1 MKKRELFKAL
11 LYLNIPIVLVLGTLV
26 YFNIRATQ
34 FSLINSIIIPFT
46 GIILINLTLY
56 FFLGK
61 LRSSVNSIAVFL
73 DKIAKGNI
81 ESEEALKE
89 NNIFSVNEIG
99 SKLDSI
105 TTELKNTVENIRRIS
120 NNDLNIEVESTS
132 ENQIIG
138 NELFNLQEK
147 LKKDSAILE
156 QSKIDEDRRNW
167 AAVGIAEFG
176 DLLRQ
181 DSQNLKA
188 MGYSIVSKLVDY
200 IDSNQGA
207 LYVLNED
214 DGEEPIYEI
223 VASVAYNRK
232 KILDKKITV
241 GDGLVGQCAFEKKT
255 FYMTDIPQD
264 YINITSGLGTAN
276 PATLLII
283 PCMIEESVL
292 GIIEIA
298 SFKEIE
304 PYQIEFIEKLG
315 ESIASSISTLRNSEK
330 TNALLEASK
339 HQADELA
346 AQEEELRQNLEEMET
361 TQEDLK
367 RQMQL
372 NSEIQQELKFEK
384 ILFDTLLEKI
394 PSRIIFK
401 DKNCK
406 FIKASK
412 SAVAKFGKTNYSEIV
427 GLTDADLL
435 NPEFA
440 RKTMKDEMEIM
451 ESGEAKIDFIEH
463 EVKKNGEEI
472 WKNVSKIPF
481 YDEEGNCLGLFA
493 SISDITGAK
502 ILEKELA
509 EEKKLF
515 EIILN
520 NIPGRIIFKDNKRRY
535 IRASKSFL
543 QKIGKESNDEVIG
556 KTDYDFLDKDFADK
570 TMADEKEIIES
581 KKGRINFIEHEV
593 KTDGSEIWKNVSKI
607 PILDEEGNC
616 NGIFASIYDL
626 TEYKKVEV
634 ENQKLKEEI
643 KKLKSKQK

>member
-1 MKKRELFKAL
+1 MKKRELLKAL
-11 LYLNIPIVLVLGTLV
+11 LYLNAPFLLVIGALV

-34 FSLINSIIIPFT
+34 FSLINSLIIPLS
-46 GIILINLTLY
+46 GIALINLTLY
-56 FFLGK
+56 FFLGR
-61 LRSSVNSIAVFL
+61 LRNSVNSITLFL

-81 ESEEALKE
+81 ETEEPLKE

-99 SKLDSI
+99 SKLGTI
-105 TTELKNTVENIRRIS
+105 TNELKNTVENIKRIA
-120 NNDLNIEVESTS
+120 NNDLNIDVESTG

-147 LKKDSAILE
+147 LKKDSAMLE

-181 DSQNLKA
+181 DSQNLQV

-214 DGEEPIYEI
+214 GDEPIYEI

-232 KILDKKITV
+232 KILDKKVAV
-241 GDGLVGQCAFEKKT
+241 GDGMVGQCAFEKKT
-255 FYMTDIPQD
+255 LYMTDIPDD

-276 PATLLII
+276 PSTLLII

-298 SFKEIE
+298 SFKDIE

-315 ESIASSISTLRNSEK
+315 ESIASSISTLRNNEK

-339 HQADELA
+339 HQAEELA

-367 RQMQL
+367 RQMETNAEMQRD
-372 NSEIQQELKFEK
+372 LKHEK
-384 ILFDTLLEKI
+384 YLFDTLLNNI
-394 PSRIIFK
+394 PARINFK
-401 DKNCK
+401 NNKHQ
-406 FIKASK
+406 FMRASK
-412 SAVAKFGKTNYSEIV
+412 SFLEFFGKQSNDDII
-427 GLTDADLL
+427 GKTDVDFFGS
-435 NPEFA
+435 EFA
-440 RKTMKDEMEIM
+440 KKTMADEREIM
-451 ESGEAKIDFIEH
+451 DSKQGRINYIEYQ
-463 EVKKNGEEI
+463 KKDDGTEM
-472 WKNVSKIPF
+472 WKNVSKIPLL
-481 YDEEGNCLGLFA
+481 DEEGNCIGIFA
-493 SISDITGAK
+493 SVYDISDLKGAEK
-502 ILEKELA
+502 QLE
-509 EEKKLF
+509 EEKRLF
-515 EIILN
+515 DVLLN
-520 NIPGRIIFKDNKRRY
+520 NIPARINFKDNKRRY

-543 QKIGKESNDEVIG
+543 DRFGKESNDDIIG
-556 KTDYDFLDKDFADK
+556 KTDYDFFDRDFADQTK
-570 TMADEKEIIES
+570 ADEKEIMES
-581 KKGRINFIEHEV
+581 KQGRINFIEHEV

-616 NGIFASIYDL
+616 TGIFASVYDL
-626 TEYKKVEV
+626 TDYKQIEA
-634 ENQKLKEEI
+634 ENKKLKEEL
-643 KKLKSKQK
+643 KKLKGKK